1 MRSNDLAA
9 MIMEAAGLLNAKVLD
24 SSLDTCQ
31 LEMGGTQIKLTILD
45 GPSGTYIS
53 GKMALAPLVVEES
66 GKEILYAMYMNGT
79 LHDSFG
85 FPLWFGMDAEDNR
98 LLACFSLTTFDLTA
112 SGLAEA
118 LKPLEEISSLNFP
131 A

>member
-1 MRSNDLAA
+1 MRSDDLAA
-9 MIMEAAGLLNAKVLD
+9 MIMETAGLLNAKVLD
-24 SSLDTCQ
+24 SSLNTCQ
-31 LEMGGTQIKLTILD
+31 LEMGGTQIKLSILE
-45 GPSGTYIS
+45 GPSGSYIS
-53 GKMALAPLVVEES
+53 GKMELAPLEVEES

-79 LHDSFG
+79 LHESFG

-118 LKPLEEISSLNFP
+118 LKPLEEIGASDFP
-131 A
+131 F